1 MDYLNHLYGRNIKRI
16 KEIDGGTIHKIK
28 THNQGICYITAYQ
41 IFSGVS
47 VMFNDI
53 RASKF
58 DMVMKEHADGI
69 QRYEL
74 NHCREGKFES
84 ILKDG
89 TKISFEAGDFAI
101 NPFGKDSY
109 RDPKRITVA
118 WVITSLT
125 RAAHGMSEIW
135 FFKEAFLKT
144 SVTPEQ
150 VEVQTRYYTDAKW
163 VLFSLALTAVAA
175 VLGCYLG
182 NKMTEKHFKKTG
194 IIQ

>member
-1 MDYLNHLYGRNIKRI
+1 MSQKLTVKDLA
-16 KEIDGGTIHKIK
+16 TI
-28 THNQGICYITAYQ
+28 G
-41 IFSGVS
+41 IFSA
-47 VMFNDI
+47 VMIVVFITFSMLTGASLFFNMI
-53 RASKF
+53 FNAVF
-58 DMVMKEHADGI
+58 TAFLLAPFFIYMTMKVGKPGIALIYNLLHAIMATLFMGPFMFPWFLGGGI
-69 QRYEL
+69 IAEL
-74 NHCREGKFES
+74 S
-84 ILKDG
+84 LI
-89 TKISFEAGDFAI
+89 
-101 NPFGKDSY
+101 GKDSY

-125 RAAHGMSEIW
+125 RAAHGRSEIW

-144 SVTPEQ
+144 SVSPEQ

>member
-1 MDYLNHLYGRNIKRI
+1 MFQKLTVKDLA
-16 KEIDGGTIHKIK
+16 TI
-28 THNQGICYITAYQ
+28 G
-41 IFSGVS
+41 IFSAVMIVVFITFSMLTGASLFFNMIFNAVFTAFLLAPFFIYMTMKVGKPGVALIYNLLHAIMATLFMGPF
-47 VMFNDI
+47 MFPW
-53 RASKF
+53 F
-58 DMVMKEHADGI
+58 LGGGI
-69 QRYEL
+69 IAEL
-74 NHCREGKFES
+74 S
-84 ILKDG
+84 LI
-89 TKISFEAGDFAI
+89 
-101 NPFGKDSY
+101 GKDSY

-135 FFKEAFLKT
+135 CFKEAFLKT
-144 SVTPEQ
+144 SVSPEQ